1 MGGIAG
7 WVATG
12 RAVDDGAL
20 LPMLE
25 ALAGRGAAAD
35 TDLVGFV
42 DRRPGRQAV
51 LGASLCDRAARIS
64 LALDGA
70 IANASELRAEL
81 AKRGHAF
88 ARGTDAELLL
98 RAYQHWGK
106 ELVKHLRGAF
116 AFALWDTGRECLLL
130 VRDRFGEKPLY
141 LVETHGALFFASE
154 IKALLAA
161 PGFEPEVDLRSV
173 WEFLAYRC
181 VPGPRT
187 LFSGIRKLAPAT
199 CLQWQLGRVQETRYW
214 IAPDRNPAAARA
226 RPESAQASVEAFI
239 AGLEDAIRE
248 TTRQRCGSD
257 ADGDAGSA
265 VLLSGGIDSATL
277 VALGSRRGAGVKTF
291 SLGFEGDPASEL
303 PQAAALAKHFATAH
317 QEIVVKP
324 AELIPGL
331 AKLVAGRDAPSSRPS
346 DLAIYRLCAEA
357 SRSARTVLTGDG
369 CDEILG
375 GYRRHV
381 AERFA
386 WGFYSVP
393 SVLGLLA
400 PLARSANAK
409 SALASLRLPD
419 WRERHARWN
428 GALTGAERGKLSVL
442 DMQALERGMTPPFDA
457 DPRASSLR
465 RALYFDQMSSLPEQ
479 LLERND
485 RAAAAA
491 GIELRMPFL
500 DHRLAECVSAL
511 ADDWRVRGFA
521 TKWILRQAGKRL
533 IPERLASRKGGFRLP
548 VRDWLR
554 NELRDNLLDHL
565 QSSASRTRQYYE
577 PALLDRMLDEHLK
590 GKNNHEIPLWTLLNL
605 EIWHRQYK
613 PA

>member
-1 MGGIAG
+1 MRGLAG

-12 RAVDDGAL
+12 RAALDEGAL

-25 ALAGRGAAAD
+25 ALAGRGAAGTA
-35 TDLVGFV
+35 DLVGFV
-42 DRRPGRQAV
+42 DRRAGRQAV
-51 LGASLCDRAARIS
+51 LGATLCDRAARVS

-88 ARGTDAELLL
+88 ARGTDAEVVL

-106 ELVKHLRGAF
+106 DAVKHLHGAF
-116 AFALWDTGRECLLL
+116 AFALWDTGKECLLL
-130 VRDRFGEKPLY
+130 ARDRFGEKPLY
-141 LVETHGALFFASE
+141 LLEKGGAVFFASE

-161 PGFEPEVDLRSV
+161 PGVAPEVDLNAV
-173 WEFLAYRC
+173 WEFLAYRY

-199 CLQWQLGRVQETRYW
+199 CLQWQFGRVQEIRYW
-214 IAPDRNPAAARA
+214 IAPDRNPPAART
-226 RPESAQASVEAFI
+226 RQASQEDSVETFI
-239 AGLEDAIRE
+239 ASLDEAIRH
-248 TTRQRCGSD
+248 RCGS
-257 ADGDAGSA
+257 AEGGA
-265 VLLSGGIDSATL
+265 VLLSGGLDSAAL
-277 VALGSRRGAGVKTF
+277 VALASRAGAGVKTF
-291 SLGFEGDPASEL
+291 ALGFEGDPASEL
-303 PQAAALAKHFATAH
+303 PRAAAVAKHFGTVH

-324 AELIPGL
+324 AELLPGL
-331 AKLVAGRDAPSSRPS
+331 GKLVAGRDAPSSRPS
-346 DLAIYRLCAEA
+346 DLAVYRLAAEA
-357 SRSARTVLTGDG
+357 SRGAKIVLSGDG

-386 WGFYSVP
+386 WSFRGVP
-393 SVLGLLA
+393 SMLGMLA
-400 PLARSANAK
+400 PLARSANSR
-409 SALASLRLPD
+409 SALASLRLPA
-419 WRERHARWN
+419 WRERYVRWN
-428 GALTGAERGKLSVL
+428 GALTEAERRRLSVL
-442 DMQALERGMTPPFDA
+442 DLQAPERGATPPFDA

-491 GIELRMPFL
+491 GIELGMPFL
-500 DHRLAECVSAL
+500 DHRLAEYVSAL
-511 ADDWRVRGFA
+511 PDDRRVRGLA

-533 IPERLASRKGGFRLP
+533 IPEVLASRKAGFRLP

-554 NELRDNLLDHL
+554 NELRDTLLDHL

-577 PALLDRMLDEHLK
+577 TRLLDRMLDEHLK
-590 GKNNHEIPLWTLLNL
+590 GRNNHETPLWTLLNL

-613 PA
+613 PT